1 MRTEGASIRRRIY
14 RDFPTRY
21 HDHRGNRVVVGFD
34 VVEVRRNG
42 EPAPWFTQDIANGVR
57 INSGDDRLLTVAAVA
72 EVAEVAEAPPAIGAQ
87 AGLTQAVRSGDR
99 PPWQSGGGRR
109 Q

>member
-1 MRTEGASIRRRIY
+1 MSNTITFILILLLLLLAWAGSRPQPGVVEQIRVRAEGASIRRGIY

-42 EPAPWFTQDIANGVR
+42 EPEP
-57 INSGDDRLLTVAAVA
+57 
-72 EVAEVAEAPPAIGAQ
+72 
-87 AGLTQAVRSGDR
+87 
-99 PPWQSGGGRR
+99 
-109 Q
+109 